1 MEAKVVIYFILLAL
15 MSWRVEMT
23 PISMNE
29 DLKVSGNSFNDIEDL
44 FFISEKE
51 EESFEKDALNSA
63 VIEKVK
69 ARILNRLNLKE
80 PPKSH
85 PPIPALQS
93 FNEKNN
99 SWSNAAN
106 SSTNSNVKSEFLKS
120 EIVPNT
126 CFHQNGPHC
135 LRFQIQIP
143 RHILNVNSSSAE
155 LWLYKKEG
163 VTEYT
168 ITHIIDDPRHIS
180 LQKQFFSVVNQTKS
194 AGWTRLDVTT
204 LISKI
209 RANVLDLEV
218 FSNSGD
224 VPLEFGN
231 DENPL
236 LVVISKSIEEN
247 SRSKRHAAAD
257 CEVES
262 SSCCRK
268 VLFVSFKD
276 IGWDDWIVQPEGYN
290 ANACKGSCDN
300 RLDLTDRHHTHVLL
314 RLISKSGHKYPDVND
329 SVHCSPKAY
338 SPLSII
344 YTDNKGLKV
353 ITNLTD
359 MSVTECA
366 CS

>member
-1 MEAKVVIYFILLAL
+1 MGAKVVIYFILLSL
-15 MSWRVEMT
+15 VSWMVEMT
-23 PISMNE
+23 PISMSE
-29 DLKVSGNSFNDIEDL
+29 DLEISGNTLNDIEDL

-51 EESFEKDALNSA
+51 EESFEKDALNNA

-85 PPIPALQS
+85 PPIPALQR
-93 FNEKNN
+93 FDQKNN

-106 SSTNSNVKSEFLKS
+106 SSTNSNAKSEFLKS

-126 CFHQNGPHC
+126 CFHQIGPQC

-143 RHILNVNSSSAE
+143 QHILNVNSSSAE

-168 ITHIIDDPRHIS
+168 ITHIIDDPLHIS
-180 LQKQFFSVVNQTKS
+180 LQKEFFSVLNQTKS
-194 AGWTRLDVTT
+194 AGWTRLDVTA
-204 LISKI
+204 LMSKI

-218 FSNSGD
+218 FSNSVD

-231 DENPL
+231 DKNPL
-236 LVVISKSIEEN
+236 LVVISNSVEEN
-247 SRSKRHAAAD
+247 RRSKRHAAVD

-268 VLFVSFKD
+268 VLYVSFKD
-276 IGWDDWIVQPEGYN
+276 IGWDNWIVQPEGYN
-290 ANACKGSCDN
+290 ANACKGSCKN
-300 RLDLTDRHHTHVLL
+300 RLDLTDRHHTHVIL
-314 RLISKSGHKYPDVND
+314 RLISKSGNNYSDIND
-329 SVHCSPKAY
+329 TINCSPKAY

-344 YTDNKGLKV
+344 YTDDKGLKV
-353 ITNLTD
+353 ITNLPD
-359 MSVTECA
+359 MSVSECA